1 MGFETT
7 DQHGWMQMILLW
19 QAGLRA
25 AGFTK
30 SPLPDLC
37 KDKKNTRAACWD
49 GS

>member
-7 DQHGWMQMILLW
+7 DQHGDADDPFV
-19 QAGLRA
+19 AGRLARTPA
-25 AGFTK
+25 LQIA
-30 SPLPDLC
+30 LPDLC